1 MKRVASDNGS
11 ATVDVNG
18 FDDGIDNQNPDDV
31 NSHSSRSRSRSR
43 RSSQSNGSPE
53 LSIDDVSISDE
64 DEQEKVSINSQ
75 GEIERPELLL
85 KSKRSSSNSQG
96 VNKK

>member
-1 MKRVASDNGS
+1 MKRITSDNGS

-18 FDDGIDNQNPDDV
+18 FDDGIDNQNDDV
-31 NSHSSRSRSRSR
+31 NSHSSRSKSRSR

-64 DEQEKVSINSQ
+64 EEQEKISINSQ
-75 GEIERPELLL
+75 GEIERPELLQ
-85 KSKRSSSNSQG
+85 KSKRSSSISQG
-96 VNKK
+96 VNQK